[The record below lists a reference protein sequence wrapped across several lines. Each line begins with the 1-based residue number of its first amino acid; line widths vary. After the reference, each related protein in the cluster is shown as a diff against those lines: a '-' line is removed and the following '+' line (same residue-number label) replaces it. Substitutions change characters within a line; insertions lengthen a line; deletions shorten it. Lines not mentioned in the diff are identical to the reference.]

1 VNSSVDDVDVSCV
14 REGLTAAVFIIS
26 SLRINKMEAQ
36 RLSTELLVRGH
47 TTHGSYHTR
56 IMRLGQPSLYEIR
69 GSNLE
74 RALNLMLDQ
83 YANLFIAGGESQY
96 LRSQILSYHRILTAH
111 GKTNTIKSRLFDPRT
126 NNGVSKLS

>member
-1 VNSSVDDVDVSCV
+1 
-14 REGLTAAVFIIS
+14 
-26 SLRINKMEAQ
+26 MEAQ

-47 TTHGSYHTR
+47 STHGSYHTR
-56 IMRLGQPSLYEIR
+56 VMRLGQPSLYEIR
-69 GSNLE
+69 GANLE

-83 YANLFIAGGESQY
+83 YANLYIAGGDSRY

-126 NNGVSKLS
+126 NKWSV